1 MADLIAV
8 AYSDTHKAE
17 EVLSTLRRLQG
28 EYLVDLEDAAY
39 VTRDRDGRVR
49 LTQAVNI
56 PLLGAVSGIAWGGL
70 IGLLFLNPLLGA
82 AIGAGT
88 GALTGA
94 VSDYGIN
101 DDFMRG
107 LGEKLQPGGSAIFIL
122 ARRFTPDKFAAE
134 LARFGGTVLQT
145 SLTRDTE
152 AKLQQALSGTA
163 GDSAGG
169 TVAGVDG
176 GTPFPRAGSA
186 DHAPATPG
194 SSGTGIGP
202 GVPT

>member
-8 AYSDTHKAE
+8 AYGDMHKAE
-17 EVLSTLRRLQG
+17 EVLSTMRRLQG

-39 VTRDRDGRVR
+39 VIRERDGKVR
-49 LTQAVNI
+49 LYQSVNI

-101 DDFMRG
+101 DDFMKG

-122 ARRFTPDKFAAE
+122 ARRFTPDKFINE
-134 LARFGGTVLQT
+134 LARFGGAVLQT
-145 SLTRDTE
+145 SLTQDAE
-152 AKLQQALSGTA
+152 AKLQQALSE
-163 GDSAGG
+163 GG
-169 TVAGVDG
+169 EG
-176 GTPFPRAGSA
+176 GHTPFPRAGSA

-194 SSGTGIGP
+194 SAGSGAGAP
-202 GVPT
+202 S